1 MSFTEELGI
10 EFTAVSAERVETVMP
25 ITPRMHQPYGFV
37 HGGVTLALLE
47 STASKGVELYADLA
61 VERPFGIAIEVR
73 HRKSARKGTLRGLAE
88 LDHVEGRKQFWR
100 IAAFDD
106 AGDVVSDGTFVSK
119 VVTLER
125 LREKGIEI
133 PKVEGVS

>member
-10 EFTAVSAERVETVMP
+10 EFTTVSAERVETVMP

-47 STASKGVELYADLA
+47 ATASKGVELHTYLA

-73 HRKSARKGTLRGLAE
+73 HRKTAREGTLRGVAE
-88 LDHVEGRKQFWR
+88 FDHAEGRKQFWR
-100 IAAFDD
+100 VSAYDD
-106 AGDVVSDGTFVSK
+106 AGDVVSSGMFTTK
-119 VVTLER
+119 VVSFER
-125 LREKGIEI
+125 LREKGIVVPDLE
-133 PKVEGVS
+133 KR